1 MIKILDYLPLLIA
14 AIATVIVV
22 VTSISPGDTAA
33 IVAVELATRASL
45 CAIFFVAVVSTVIV
59 TVASPVDPDLLKVNF
74 HIYSGYTLCFIY
86 IFCCHK
92 RNILDRHIVS
102 S

>member
-33 IVAVELATRASL
+33 IVTVELATRASL
-45 CAIFFVAVVSTVIV
+45 RAIFFVAVVCTVIV
-59 TVASPVDPDLLKVNF
+59 TIASPVDPDLLKVNF
-74 HIYSGYTLCFIY
+74 HS
-86 IFCCHK
+86 
-92 RNILDRHIVS
+92 
-102 S
+102 